1 VLVLPSLPGVAD
13 PDRSRIAVLPAGSRR
28 DLASAVEAGGG
39 VVSEPGDAVA
49 LVWTEVADAAGLGR
63 VLEEHPGLGWVQLP
77 WAGVEPYVD
86 VIRTH
91 AERTWTCGKGV
102 YAEPVAEHALAL
114 ALAGRRG
121 LDHYARA
128 TAWSAQR
135 GLNLL
140 GGRVTIVGGGG
151 IAESLLRLLGPFGC
165 DVTVVR
171 RTPRPLGGAARVV
184 REEQLDDALTG
195 ADVVVLALP
204 LLPSTAGLIDRR
216 RLGLLA
222 PGGCLVNVARG
233 QLVVTGDLVD
243 ALRDGT
249 LGSAGLDVT
258 DPEPLPEGHPLW
270 SLPNA
275 IVTPHT
281 ANTQEMAVPLL
292 GARIRDNV
300 RRSIAGEP
308 LVGLVDPIAGY

>member
-1 VLVLPSLPGVAD
+1 MLPSLPGVAD
-13 PDRSRIAVLPAGSRR
+13 PDRSRIAVLPAGWRGY
-28 DLASAVEAGGG
+28 LASAVEAGGG
-39 VVSEPGDAVA
+39 ALSEPGDAVA
-49 LVWTEVADAAGLGR
+49 LVWTEVADASGLGR
-63 VLEEHPGLGWVQLP
+63 VLDGYPGLRWVQLP

-91 AERTWTCGKGV
+91 PERTWTCGKGV

-128 TAWSAQR
+128 RAWSPQR
-135 GLNLL
+135 GHNLL
-140 GGRVTIVGGGG
+140 GGRVTIIGGGG

-171 RTPRPLGGAARVV
+171 RTPRPMAGAAKVV
-184 REEQLDDALTG
+184 GDEQLDDALTG

-204 LLPSTAGLIDRR
+204 LLPSTVGLIDGR
-216 RLGLLA
+216 RLRLLA
-222 PGGCLVNVARG
+222 PGGGLVNVARG

-258 DPEPLPEGHPLW
+258 DPEPLPGGHPLW

-281 ANTQEMAVPLL
+281 ANTQKMAIPLL

-300 RRSIAGEP
+300 RRWIGGEP
-308 LVGLVDPIAGY
+308 LAGLVDPIAGY

>member
-1 VLVLPSLPGVAD
+1 MLPSLPGVAD
-13 PDRSRIAVLPAGSRR
+13 PDRSRIAVLPAGSRGY
-28 DLASAVEAGGG
+28 LASAVEAGGG
-39 VVSEPGDAVA
+39 ALSEPGDAVA
-49 LVWTEVADAAGLGR
+49 LVWTEVADASGLGR
-63 VLEEHPGLGWVQLP
+63 VLDGYPGLRWVQLP

-91 AERTWTCGKGV
+91 PERTWTCGKGV

-128 TAWSAQR
+128 RAWSPQR
-135 GLNLL
+135 GHNLL
-140 GGRVTIVGGGG
+140 GGRVTIIGGGG

-171 RTPRPLGGAARVV
+171 RTPRPMAGAAKVV
-184 REEQLDDALTG
+184 GDEQLDDALTG

-204 LLPSTAGLIDRR
+204 LLPSTVGLIDRR
-216 RLGLLA
+216 RLRLLA

-258 DPEPLPEGHPLW
+258 DPEPLPGGHPLW

-281 ANTQEMAVPLL
+281 ANTQEMAIPLL

-300 RRSIAGEP
+300 RRWIGGEP
-308 LVGLVDPIAGY
+308 LAGLVDPIAGY